1 MRTLQDFLASRIVDF
16 NYKCLSS
23 VSLAV
28 KFVAVLVPI
37 WRIIQSG
44 FLFKICLILSSMFS
58 IVPPLKKL
66 TFTLCLSVLRSS
78 SLIPDISQSPTMA
91 TVRFGHFASATL
103 LLILPELMHLFD
115 LFQCNRLIWSAC
127 SSYVLRF
134 KICSWSYHRF
144 GLV

>member
-16 NYKCLSS
+16 NYKYLSS
-23 VSLAV
+23 ISLAV
-28 KFVAVLVPI
+28 KFVALLFPI
-37 WRIIQSG
+37 WRIIQSV
-44 FLFKICLILSSMFS
+44 FFFKICLILSSMFS

-78 SLIPDISQSPTMA
+78 SLIPDISQSPTVA

-127 SSYVLRF
+127 SAYVLRF
-134 KICSWSYHRF
+134 KN
-144 GLV
+144 